1 MNTVFN
7 KKLMINYKL
16 IMFVLDKTQKHKK
29 FRMENFAK
37 ACSKDLMCFRRR
49 NNKHI
54 LRKYNIS
61 KRKNI
66 KFYNEKI

>member
-1 MNTVFN
+1 MNIVFN

-16 IMFVLDKTQKHKK
+16 IIFGLNKTQKNKK
-29 FRMENFAK
+29 FRKENFAK
-37 ACSKDLMCFRRR
+37 ACSKDLMCCRQR
-49 NNKHI
+49 NNKYI

-61 KRKNI
+61 KSKNI

>member
-7 KKLMINYKL
+7 KKLMMNYKL
-16 IMFVLDKTQKHKK
+16 IIFGLDKTQKNKK
-29 FRMENFAK
+29 FRMGNFAK

>member
-7 KKLMINYKL
+7 KKLIIFGLN
-16 IMFVLDKTQKHKK
+16 KTQKNKK
-29 FRMENFAK
+29 FRKENFAK

>member
-7 KKLMINYKL
+7 KKLIIFGLN
-16 IMFVLDKTQKHKK
+16 KTQKNKK

-54 LRKYNIS
+54 LIKCNIS

>member
-1 MNTVFN
+1 
-7 KKLMINYKL
+7 MIIYKL
-16 IMFVLDKTQKHKK
+16 IIFVLNKTQKYKK
-29 FRMENFAK
+29 FRKENFAK
-37 ACSKDLMCFRRR
+37 ACSKDLMYFRQR

>member
-16 IMFVLDKTQKHKK
+16 IIFVLDKTQKCKK

>member
-1 MNTVFN
+1 
-7 KKLMINYKL
+7 
-16 IMFVLDKTQKHKK
+16 
-29 FRMENFAK
+29 MENFAK
-37 ACSKDLMCFRRR
+37 ACSKDLMYFRRR